1 MSVLT
6 PFNLTIRQRILN
18 FVCAGQRMKMFLAKN
33 TKQSSKYEHTKKK
46 KELEPKWI
54 MPSLL
59 LVHSVGSYSCDM
71 KDQQM
76 KDLVLC
82 KPEE

>member
-1 MSVLT
+1 M
-6 PFNLTIRQRILN
+6 NIQ
-18 FVCAGQRMKMFLAKN
+18 
-33 TKQSSKYEHTKKK
+33 KK

-59 LVHSVGSYSCDM
+59 LLHSVGSYSCDM

>member
-1 MSVLT
+1 
-6 PFNLTIRQRILN
+6 
-18 FVCAGQRMKMFLAKN
+18 MKMFLAKKKPN
-33 TKQSSKYEHTKKK
+33 NQVNMNIKK

-76 KDLVLC
+76 KDLVPC

>member
-1 MSVLT
+1 
-6 PFNLTIRQRILN
+6 
-18 FVCAGQRMKMFLAKN
+18 MFLAKKKPN
-33 TKQSSKYEHTKKK
+33 NQVNMNIQKK

-82 KPEE
+82 KPKE